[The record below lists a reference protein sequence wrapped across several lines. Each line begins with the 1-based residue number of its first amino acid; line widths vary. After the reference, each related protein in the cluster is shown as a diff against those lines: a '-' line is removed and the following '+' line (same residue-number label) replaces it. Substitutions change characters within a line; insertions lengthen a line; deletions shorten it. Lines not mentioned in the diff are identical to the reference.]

1 MRVFSFVTLLAVA
14 AMCGGVGRAAAPQS
28 RRDVMGMLRATGA
41 VDVSLDGSTWVPST
55 GGPIAEGATIRTGVG
70 GSGTLELQA
79 GDVIGLGEGAVL
91 QLMTAIPPMLRLDA
105 GHMRVHLQPTSV
117 TTIDTPAGVVRT
129 PLATAGAGPRRE
141 AAIIVSGYETSV
153 QTMHGD
159 LTVLQHGSGM
169 VELEPGQV
177 ATFAYGNPEPEIT
190 NVRGTTLDPDRPHPN
205 GNPRSDPKIM
215 ASPLIAQLAVAVGV
229 ITGGVFGGLTGF

>member
-1 MRVFSFVTLLAVA
+1 MRVSTFLTVLAVA
-14 AMCGGVGRAAAPQS
+14 GLCGAGLAQQ
-28 RRDVMGMLRATGA
+28 RRDTMGMLRATGE
-41 VDVSLDGSTWVPST
+41 VDVSLDGANWVPST
-55 GGPIAEGATIRTGVG
+55 GGAMAEGATIRTGVG
-70 GSGTLELQA
+70 GSATLQLTA

-91 QLMTAIPPMLRLDA
+91 QLMTAIPPTLRLYA
-105 GHMRVHLQPTSV
+105 GHARNHLQPTSV

-141 AAIIVSGYETSV
+141 AAVIVSGYDTSV
-153 QTMHGD
+153 QAIHGD
-159 LTVLQHGSGM
+159 LDVVQHGTGM

-177 ATFAYGNPEPEIT
+177 ATFTYGNPEPEIT
-190 NVRGTTLDPDRPHPN
+190 NVRGTTLDPDAPRPN